1 MNQAHV
7 ARSISVTLH
16 IDPDGQ
22 VSLGQQVLA
31 AESAS
36 FQEAT
41 KTAPRPAAFDVPFD
55 ASYAD
60 CKGYDKGFLGQGKLR
75 VNFPKLSADLES
87 KVSRLL
93 KPVDG
98 NEYLLQYHNFSV
110 VMHAQRRFAIYSAAN
125 VRHSQR
131 FLMSRPGDV
140 WRVDPRIPI
149 EHQVRNFTIKIISL
163 TVVILP
169 AEWTLNLEAA
179 WKRRCNQPPILVTG
193 SIACL
198 NMQSSTRVGGLC
210 SGVWPEK
217 HIWMCKSLPGRF
229 LKKMTLS
236 TNLSQKFSIQC
247 VSGR

>member
-22 VSLGQQVLA
+22 VRLGQQVLA

-36 FQEAT
+36 FQETT

-98 NEYLLQYHNFSV
+98 NEYLLHYHNFSV

-149 EHQVRNFTIKIISL
+149 EHQVSNFYYKNNQFDRGHL
-163 TVVILP
+163 TRRVDLEFGGSMEVALQSAADTCHWFNCVP
-169 AEWTLNLEAA
+169 QHAKFNQGKQLWQGLEAYV
-179 WKRRCNQPPILVTG
+179 LE
-193 SIACL
+193 S
-198 NMQSSTRVGGLC
+198 GLRSA
-210 SGVWPEK
+210 SG
-217 HIWMCKSLPGRF
+217 CA
-229 LKKMTLS
+229 
-236 TNLSQKFSIQC
+236 NLYRADF
-247 VSGR
+247 